1 MSVARGLCL
10 LPLMAALGGCHMV
23 VMDPA
28 GDVALQQRNLILIA
42 ITLMLLIAIPVMI
55 LTLVFAWRYRQSNT
69 TAPYDPDWS
78 HSTQLE
84 MVIWAA
90 PLAIIVVLG
99 AVTWMS
105 THLLDPYRPLT
116 RLGPSKSVAANAR
129 TLRVE
134 VVAMDWKWLF
144 IYPDLGVATVNE
156 LVAPVDTP
164 IEFKITASS
173 VMNSFFVPAL
183 AGQIYAMPGM
193 ETKLHAVINRP
204 GSYEGFSANYS
215 GEGFSDMRFKFRG
228 VSLADFNGWVAAARA
243 GGGELGRGEYLQLER
258 PSTRVSA
265 RRYAIVAPDLYPAIL
280 GRCVEPGKMCIGD
293 MMRADAE
300 GGLGM
305 AGVRNVI
312 SLQNDGRVRR
322 GGDAGP
328 AKTVVAAI
336 CAPKA
341 GRDPVPLSK

>member
-1 MSVARGLCL
+1 MRDLIRHVARSKRPFML
-10 LPLMAALGGCHMV
+10 LPLLLLSGCNWE
-23 VMDPA
+23 VMNPQ
-28 GDVALQQRNLILIA
+28 GSIGQSEKTLLITSVL
-42 ITLMLLIAIPVMI
+42 LMLLIVVPVI
-55 LTLVFAWRYRQSNT
+55 ALTLWTAWHFRATNTRARYR
-69 TAPYDPDWS
+69 PDFA
-78 HSTQLE
+78 HSLPIE
-84 MVIWAA
+84 
-90 PLAIIVVLG
+90 IIVWVIPCLIIIALG
-99 AVTWMS
+99 IITWDS
-105 THLLDPYRPLT
+105 THTLDPYRKIASNQKP
-116 RLGPSKSVAANAR
+116 VN
-129 TLRVE
+129 VE
-134 VVAMDWKWLF
+134 VVALDWKWLF